1 FSALW
6 WPAHATRIDP
16 KLRMYAASDGHTVL
30 RAGQSAPGRAESS
43 TSGTRISRTSSV
55 QAIAK
60 TPSLNASIPCSSLCE
75 FIRLDAYSEVSKTR
89 RAHKYRRGPIEIGE
103 ELLQRFDL
111 WEIVDHDVRV
121 SRILLKKVLV
131 VVLGSE
137 EGTVRLD
144 FRDDW
149 SPEHL

>member
-1 FSALW
+1 
-6 WPAHATRIDP
+6 
-16 KLRMYAASDGHTVL
+16 
-30 RAGQSAPGRAESS
+30 
-43 TSGTRISRTSSV
+43 ISRTSSV

-60 TPSLNASIPCSSLCE
+60 TPSLNASIRCSSLCE

-149 SPEHL
+149 SPEHLSMIQLRDVCTGHLLLFGAGRKDRRAVLRPFIGSLTVQLCRIMHH